1 MLQDWFKDMLGKSKR
16 ELVERALSRIS
27 DPKGEGSRIFTRVY
41 DGAAR
46 ESAVFADKMAEMGA
60 ESSPLAGIPISIKDL
75 FDVKGEPTLAG
86 SRVLANSEPAT
97 TDAVIVRRLRQ
108 AGAAII
114 GKTNMTEFAF
124 SGLGINPHYGTP
136 LNAWQRSEARI
147 PGGSSSG
154 AAISVTDGM
163 AAAAIG
169 TDTGGSVR
177 IPAALNGLVGF
188 KPSAQT
194 VPTAGCLPLSPSFD
208 SIGPIAASVGMCA
221 RIYAVL
227 ENIDHQ
233 ILVPAD
239 LRRCTVGAVQNYVL
253 DQMDVEVAAA
263 YGKALQRLRA
273 AGVTVREVSLPA
285 VDRLHEIF
293 TNGGIVGAEAYH
305 RHRKLIDEHGDEYDP
320 RVLTR
325 IQRGKLSTASDY
337 IEFLN
342 KRRVLTDQWIQEISA
357 FDALVMPTVP
367 IIAPPIADLVS
378 EDAYGKVNLL
388 MLRNPTVI
396 NALNG
401 CAISIPCHT
410 RSEAPVG
417 LTLAS
422 HNGRD
427 WPLLSIAMA
436 CEQIL

>member
-1 MLQDWFKDMLGKSKR
+1 MLQDWSKDFLSTSKR
-16 ELVERALSRIS
+16 VLIDKALSRIS
-27 DPKGEGSRIFTRVY
+27 DPQGEGGKVFTRVY
-41 DGAAR
+41 EGAAR
-46 ESAVFADKMAEMGA
+46 ASADFADRMTELGTKTP
-60 ESSPLAGIPISIKDL
+60 PLAGIPISIKDL
-75 FDVKGEPTLAG
+75 FDIKGEPTLAG
-86 SRVLANSEPAT
+86 SRVLANSQPAP

-124 SGLGINPHYGTP
+124 SGIGINPHYGTP
-136 LNAWQRSEARI
+136 SNVWRRSEARI

-194 VPTAGCLPLSPSFD
+194 VPLAGTLPLSASFD
-208 SIGPIAASVGMCA
+208 SIGPIAVKVDMCA
-221 RIYAVL
+221 RIYGVL
-227 ENIDHQ
+227 ANIDRDT
-233 ILVPAD
+233 VAPAD

-253 DQMDVEVAAA
+253 DQMDPIVASA
-263 YGKALQRLRA
+263 YEKALQRLRA
-273 AGVTVREVSLPA
+273 AGLTICEVSLP
-285 VDRLHEIF
+285 VIDRMHDIF
-293 TNGGIVGAEAYH
+293 LNGGIVGAEAYH
-305 RHRKLIDEHGDEYDP
+305 WHRKLMDEHGDEYDP
-320 RVLTR
+320 RVLIR
-325 IQRGKLSTASDY
+325 VARGKLSTASDY
-337 IEFLN
+337 IDFLH
-342 KRRVLTDQWIQEISA
+342 KRRALIEQWVQESSV

-367 IIAPPIADLVS
+367 IVAPPIADLVS
-378 EDAYGKVNLL
+378 DDAYGKINLL
-388 MLRNPTVI
+388 MLRNPTVV
-396 NALNG
+396 NALDG
-401 CAISIPCHT
+401 CAISLPCHN
-410 RSEAPVG
+410 RDEAPVG

-422 HNGRD
+422 HNGQD